1 MTEQDRRCR
10 VSLIFGGVSSEHE
23 ISCLTAGGVA
33 RALDAERFE
42 VVGIGISADG
52 RWFRVPLEQVMA
64 LDVVDGR
71 LPRVPQG
78 LEEAVLL
85 RGAHGAQVATRIG
98 DELSDLTDIDVAF
111 ALLHGPYGE
120 DGTIQGMFEMLGVR
134 YVGAGV
140 AASAIG
146 MDKDLMKRSMDSA
159 GLPVGPWV
167 AISPLMWQSDRT
179 GCAEAVAELG
189 FPVFVKP
196 ARGGSSLGISRVDG
210 PDTLAAAVAEA
221 RRYDPKV
228 IVERGFV
235 GCREIEVA
243 VLEGVAGRAP
253 RVSLPGEI
261 IMHGDSFYDF
271 DAKYLPEG
279 QVSLE
284 TPAALA
290 SEQLAQVQAL
300 AGRTFAVM
308 NCEGLARVDLFLTA
322 DGEVFVNELNTMP
335 GFTRH
340 SMFPRLWQ
348 ASGLTYPD
356 LISELLELALARPM
370 GLR

>member
-1 MTEQDRRCR
+1 MSEQDRRCR

-33 RALDAERFE
+33 RALDSERFE
-42 VVGIGISADG
+42 VVGIGITADG
-52 RWFRVPLEQVMA
+52 RWVRVPLEQVTA
-64 LDVVDGR
+64 LDVVDGN
-71 LPRVPQG
+71 LPRVPEG
-78 LEEAVLL
+78 LAEAVLL
-85 RGAHGAQVATRIG
+85 RSAHGAQVATRIG
-98 DELSDLTDIDVAF
+98 DTLSDPVDIDVAF

-146 MDKDLMKRSMDSA
+146 MDKDLMKRSMASA

-167 AISPLMWQSDRT
+167 AISAQRWQSDRT
-179 GCAEAVAELG
+179 GCADAVAELG
-189 FPVFVKP
+189 YPVFVKP
-196 ARGGSSLGISRVDG
+196 ARGGSSLGISRVDA
-210 PDTLAAAVAEA
+210 PEDLAAAVGEA
-221 RRYDPKV
+221 RKYDPKV
-228 IVERGFV
+228 VVERGFV

-243 VLEGVAGRAP
+243 VLQGVGGGAP

-261 IMHGDSFYDF
+261 IMHGTTFYDF

-279 QVSLE
+279 QVSLRA
-284 TPAALA
+284 PAALA
-290 SEQLAQVQAL
+290 PEQLTRVQAL
-300 AGRTFAVM
+300 AGSTFEVM
-308 NCEGLARVDLFLTA
+308 NCEGLARVDLFLTGE
-322 DGEVFVNELNTMP
+322 GEVFVNELNTMP

-348 ASGLTYPD
+348 ASGLTYSD
-356 LISELLELALARPM
+356 LISELLELALNRPM

>member
-1 MTEQDRRCR
+1 MSEQDRRCK

-33 RALDAERFE
+33 RALDADRFE
-42 VVGIGISADG
+42 VVGIGITADG
-52 RWFRVPLEQVMA
+52 RWVRVPVEQVTA
-64 LDVVDGR
+64 LDVVDGT
-71 LPRVPQG
+71 LPRVPEG
-78 LEEAVLL
+78 LDEAVLL

-98 DELSDLTDIDVAF
+98 DTLSDPVDIDVAF

-146 MDKDLMKRSMDSA
+146 MDKDLMKRSMASA

-167 AISPLMWQSDRT
+167 AISAQRWQSDRT
-179 GCAEAVAELG
+179 GCTEAVADLG
-189 FPVFVKP
+189 YPVFVKP
-196 ARGGSSLGISRVDG
+196 ARGGSSLGISRVDA
-210 PDTLAAAVAEA
+210 PEELAAAVGEA
-221 RRYDPKV
+221 QRYDPKV
-228 IVERGFV
+228 VVERGFV

-243 VLEGVAGRAP
+243 VLQGVAGRAP

-261 IMHGDSFYDF
+261 IMHGTTFYDF

-284 TPAALA
+284 TPADLA
-290 SEQLAQVQAL
+290 PEQMTRVQAL
-300 AGRTFAVM
+300 AGRTFEVM
-308 NCEGLARVDLFLTA
+308 NCEGLARVDLFLTGG
-322 DGEVFVNELNTMP
+322 GEVFVNELNTMP

-348 ASGLTYPD
+348 ASGLTYSD
-356 LISELLELALARPM
+356 LISELLELALNRPM